1 MSLQPSD
8 ALERPALY
16 AILPGERLPLGGAK
30 EVGNKAWNLMR
41 MAEAGLPVPSA
52 FVLPAIWS
60 RGSRAPQERVTAL
73 ASALAQGIT
82 RLELATGLVFGSPR
96 KPLLVS
102 VRSGAAVS
110 MPGMM
115 ETVLDVGLNDETVE
129 GLVRLTGNPRLAW
142 DSYRRLIQGFA
153 EVVQGL
159 PPGPFD
165 ALIQEALA
173 LEGEESERML
183 DHRSL
188 RQLARSMLAR
198 FQEMAGIPFPQAP
211 ADQLTRATDAV
222 FRSWDAPKAAE
233 YRLLNHIS
241 DDIGTAVTVQTMVFG
256 NAGGTSGAGV
266 GFTRDPAT
274 GENVLYLD
282 FQFNGQGEDVV
293 AGRVALQDTELLRA
307 TLPAIWDRLQDI
319 RPRLE
324 AMFGDVQDFEF
335 TVQEGQLHLLQ
346 TRRAKRTPWAALK
359 IAVDLVEEGLIKPAE
374 ALEQIGSINL
384 DAVALGHL
392 SEAQNAPLAHAT
404 VAGIG
409 VAAGRIAFDTTA
421 AKRFADDG
429 NRAILVRRETTTGD
443 IAGMV
448 NATGILTALG
458 GRTSHAAVV
467 ARQLGKVCLVGC
479 ADLSIDLEGR
489 TCRLGQSSFAEGD
502 WLTLDG
508 NSGAV
513 LGGRQEV
520 IMERP
525 EHALAIIKRWTE
537 PASAGA
543 SQPAAG
549 KVELM
554 EPRLP
559 SVAQIE

>member
-1 MSLQPSD
+1 MSLQASD
-8 ALERPALY
+8 ARERPALY
-16 AILPGERLPLGGAK
+16 AILPGERLPPGGAD

-41 MAEAGLPVPSA
+41 MAEAGLPVPAA

-60 RGSRAPQERVTAL
+60 RGSRAKKERVTAL
-73 ASALAQGIT
+73 AAALTEGIT
-82 RLELATGLVFGSPR
+82 RIESATGLAFGSPR

-102 VRSGAAVS
+102 VRSGGAVS

-129 GLVRLTGNPRLAW
+129 GLIRLTGNPRLAW

-159 PPGPFD
+159 PTEPFD
-165 ALIQEALA
+165 ALVQEALV
-173 LEGEESERML
+173 LEGEETEGML
-183 DHRSL
+183 DHFSL
-188 RQLARSMLAR
+188 RRLARSMLAR
-198 FQEMAGIPFPQAP
+198 FQEMAGISFPQTP
-211 ADQLTRATDAV
+211 VDQLTRTTDAV
-222 FRSWDAPKAAE
+222 FRSWNSPKAGE
-233 YRLLNHIS
+233 YRRLNHIS

-293 AGRVALQDTELLRA
+293 AGRVALQDTGLLRA
-307 TLPAIWDRLQDI
+307 TLPAIWDRLQDV
-319 RPRLE
+319 RPQLE

-335 TVQEGQLHLLQ
+335 TVQDGQFYLLQ

-359 IAVDLVEEGLIKPAE
+359 IAVDLVEEGLIKPKE
-374 ALEQIGSINL
+374 ALEQIKSIQL
-384 DAVALGHL
+384 GAVALGHL
-392 SEAQNAPLAHAT
+392 SGTRKAPLAHGT

-421 AKRFADDG
+421 AKRLADSGDP
-429 NRAILVRRETTTGD
+429 AILVRRETTTGD

-448 NATGILTALG
+448 NAAGILTALG

-520 IMERP
+520 VMERP
-525 EHALAIIKRWTE
+525 EHALATIKRWSE

-543 SQPAAG
+543 SQPAGA
-549 KVELM
+549 
-554 EPRLP
+554 
-559 SVAQIE
+559 

>member
-1 MSLQPSD
+1 MSSQPSGARD
-8 ALERPALY
+8 RPVVY
-16 AILPGERLPLGGAK
+16 TILPGERLPPGGAD

-41 MAEAGLPVPSA
+41 MAEAGLPVPAA

-60 RGSRAPQERVTAL
+60 RGSRAPKEGVTAL
-73 ASALAQGIT
+73 AAALTEGIT
-82 RLELATGLVFGSPR
+82 RIELATGLAFGSPR

-129 GLVRLTGNPRLAW
+129 GLIRLTGNPRLAW

-159 PPGPFD
+159 PTGPFD
-165 ALIQEALA
+165 ALVQEALV
-173 LEGEESERML
+173 LEGEVSERML
-183 DHRSL
+183 DHCSL
-188 RQLARSMLAR
+188 RRLVRSMLDR
-198 FQEMAGIPFPQAP
+198 FQELAGIPFPQTP
-211 ADQLTRATDAV
+211 VDQLTRTTDAV

-319 RPRLE
+319 RQQLE

-335 TVQEGQLHLLQ
+335 TVQDGQLHLLQ

-359 IAVDLVEEGLIKPAE
+359 IAVDLVEEGLIKPKE
-374 ALEQIGSINL
+374 ALKQIKSIDL
-384 DAVALGHL
+384 DAVALGRL
-392 SEAQNAPLAHAT
+392 SGTQDAPLTRAT

-409 VAAGRIAFDTTA
+409 VVAGRIAFDTTA
-421 AKRFADDG
+421 AKRLADSGDP
-429 NRAILVRRETTTGD
+429 AVLIRRETTTGD

-448 NATGILTALG
+448 NAAGILTALG

-479 ADLSIDLEGR
+479 TDLSIDLQAR

-513 LGGRQEV
+513 LAGRREV

-525 EHALAIIKRWTE
+525 EHALASIKRWTE
-537 PASAGA
+537 SERAGA
-543 SQPAAG
+543 SPPVAA
-549 KVELM
+549 
-554 EPRLP
+554 
-559 SVAQIE
+559 SVP